1 MWESNMNLNY
11 SIKEFMAKELI
22 TFQSDT
28 LIETAMET
36 FLTNKISGAPVLDDK
51 GNLVGVLSEKDC
63 MKTLFEAT
71 YYNNLGGF
79 VKEYMST
86 DLTTINIHDTLSN
99 VTDQFIK
106 SRFRRF
112 PVMEGEKLVGQIS
125 RRDILRA
132 IVKLSNEEQSK

>member
-1 MWESNMNLNY
+1 MNLNY
-11 SIKEFMAKELI
+11 SIKEFMAKQLI

-28 LIETAMET
+28 PIETAMES
-36 FLTNKISGAPVLDDK
+36 FLENKISGAPVLDNQGK
-51 GNLVGVLSEKDC
+51 LVGVLSEKDC
-63 MKTLFEAT
+63 MRTLFESS

-79 VKEYMST
+79 VREYMST
-86 DLTTINIHDTLSN
+86 DLKTINIHDTLSN
-99 VTDQFIK
+99 VADEFIK

-112 PVMEGEKLVGQIS
+112 PVMEGDKLVGQIS

>member
-1 MWESNMNLNY
+1 MNLNY
-11 SIKEFMAKELI
+11 SIKEFMAKQLI

-28 LIETAMET
+28 PIETAMES
-36 FLTNKISGAPVLDDK
+36 FLENKISGAPVLNNQGK
-51 GNLVGVLSEKDC
+51 LVGVLSEKDC
-63 MKTLFEAT
+63 MRTLFESS

-86 DLTTINIHDTLSN
+86 DLKTINIHDTLSN
-99 VTDQFIK
+99 VADEFIK

-112 PVMEGEKLVGQIS
+112 PVMEGDKLVGQIS

>member
-1 MWESNMNLNY
+1 MNLNY
-11 SIKEFMAKELI
+11 SIKEFMAKQLI

-28 LIETAMET
+28 PIETAMES
-36 FLTNKISGAPVLDDK
+36 FLENKISGAPVLDNQGK
-51 GNLVGVLSEKDC
+51 LVGVLSEKDC
-63 MKTLFEAT
+63 MKTLFESS

-86 DLTTINIHDTLSN
+86 NLKTINIHDTLSN
-99 VTDQFIK
+99 VADEFIK

-112 PVMEGEKLVGQIS
+112 PVMEGDKLVGQIS

>member
-1 MWESNMNLNY
+1 MNLND
-11 SIKEFMAKELI
+11 SIKEFMAKQLI

-28 LIETAMET
+28 PIETAMES
-36 FLTNKISGAPVLDDK
+36 FLENKISGAPVLDDQ
-51 GNLVGVLSEKDC
+51 GNLIGVLSEKDC
-63 MKTLFEAT
+63 MKTLFESS

-86 DLTTINIHDTLSN
+86 DLKTINIHDTLSN
-99 VTDQFIK
+99 VADEFIK

-112 PVMEGEKLVGQIS
+112 PVMEGDKLVGQIS

>member
-1 MWESNMNLNY
+1 MNLNY
-11 SIKEFMAKELI
+11 SIKEFMAKQLI

-28 LIETAMET
+28 PIETAMES
-36 FLTNKISGAPVLDDK
+36 FLENKISGAPVLDNQ

-63 MKTLFEAT
+63 MKTLFESS

-86 DLTTINIHDTLSN
+86 DLKTINIHDTLSN
-99 VTDQFIK
+99 VADEFIK
-106 SRFRRF
+106 SRLRRF
-112 PVMEGEKLVGQIS
+112 PVMEGDKLVGQIS

>member
-1 MWESNMNLNY
+1 MNLNY
-11 SIKEFMAKELI
+11 SIKGFMAKQLI

-28 LIETAMET
+28 PIETAMES
-36 FLTNKISGAPVLDDK
+36 FLKNKKSGAPVLDDQ
-51 GNLVGVLSEKDC
+51 GRLVGVLSEKDC
-63 MKTLFEAT
+63 MRTLFESS

-79 VKEYMST
+79 VREYMST
-86 DLTTINIHDTLSN
+86 DLKTINIHDTLSN
-99 VTDQFIK
+99 VADEFIK

-112 PVMEGEKLVGQIS
+112 PVMEGDKLVGQIS

>member
-1 MWESNMNLNY
+1 MNLNY
-11 SIKEFMAKELI
+11 SIKEFMAKQLI

-28 LIETAMET
+28 PIETAMES
-36 FLTNKISGAPVLDDK
+36 FLENKISGAPVLDNQ

-63 MKTLFEAT
+63 MKTLFESS

-79 VKEYMST
+79 VREYMST
-86 DLTTINIHDTLSN
+86 DLKTINIHDTLSN
-99 VTDQFIK
+99 VADEFIK

-112 PVMEGEKLVGQIS
+112 PVMEGNKLVGQIS

>member
-1 MWESNMNLNY
+1 
-11 SIKEFMAKELI
+11 MAKQLI

-28 LIETAMET
+28 PIETAMES
-36 FLTNKISGAPVLDDK
+36 FLENKISGAPVLDNE

-63 MKTLFEAT
+63 MKTLFESS

-86 DLTTINIHDTLSN
+86 NLKTINIHDTLSN
-99 VTDQFIK
+99 VADEFIK

-112 PVMEGEKLVGQIS
+112 PVMEGDKLVGQIS

>member
-1 MWESNMNLNY
+1 MNLNY
-11 SIKEFMAKELI
+11 SIKEFMAKQLI

-28 LIETAMET
+28 PIETAMES
-36 FLTNKISGAPVLDDK
+36 FLENKISGAPVLDDQEK
-51 GNLVGVLSEKDC
+51 LVGVLSEKDC
-63 MKTLFEAT
+63 MRTLFESS

-79 VKEYMST
+79 VREYMST
-86 DLTTINIHDTLSN
+86 DLKTINIHDTLSN
-99 VTDQFIK
+99 VADEFIK

-112 PVMEGEKLVGQIS
+112 PVMEGDKLVGQIS

>member
-1 MWESNMNLNY
+1 MNLNY
-11 SIKEFMAKELI
+11 SIKEFMAKQLI
-22 TFQSDT
+22 TFKSDT
-28 LIETAMET
+28 PIETAMES
-36 FLTNKISGAPVLDDK
+36 FLDNKISGAPVLDNQ

-63 MKTLFEAT
+63 MRTLFESS

-86 DLTTINIHDTLSN
+86 DLKTINIHDTLSN
-99 VTDQFIK
+99 VADEFIK

-112 PVMEGEKLVGQIS
+112 PVMEGDKLVGQIS

>member
-1 MWESNMNLNY
+1 MNLNY
-11 SIKEFMAKELI
+11 SIKEFMAKQLI

-28 LIETAMET
+28 PIETAMES
-36 FLTNKISGAPVLDDK
+36 FLENKISGAPVLDNQ

-63 MKTLFEAT
+63 MKTLFESS

-86 DLTTINIHDTLSN
+86 DLKTINIHDTLSN
-99 VTDQFIK
+99 VADEFIK

-112 PVMEGEKLVGQIS
+112 PVLEGDKLVVQIS

>member
-1 MWESNMNLNY
+1 MNLNY

-22 TFQSDT
+22 TFQLDT
-28 LIETAMET
+28 PIESAMDS
-36 FLTNKISGAPVLDDK
+36 FLTNKISGAPVLDDH

-63 MKTLFEAT
+63 MRTLFEAT

-86 DLTTINIHDTLSN
+86 DLTTINVHDTLSN
-99 VTDQFIK
+99 VADKFIK

-112 PVMEGEKLVGQIS
+112 PVLEGKKLVGQIS
-125 RRDILRA
+125 RRDVLRA
-132 IVKLSNEEQSK
+132 IVKLSNEE

>member
-1 MWESNMNLNY
+1 MNLNY
-11 SIKEFMAKELI
+11 SIKEFMAKQLI

-28 LIETAMET
+28 PIETAMES
-36 FLTNKISGAPVLDDK
+36 FLENKISGAPVLDDQ

-63 MKTLFEAT
+63 MRTLFESS

-86 DLTTINIHDTLSN
+86 DLKTINIHDTLSN
-99 VTDQFIK
+99 VADEFIK

-112 PVMEGEKLVGQIS
+112 PVMEGDKLVGQIS

-132 IVKLSNEEQSK
+132 IVKLSYEEQSK

>member
-1 MWESNMNLNY
+1 MNLNY
-11 SIKEFMAKELI
+11 SIKEFMAKQLI

-28 LIETAMET
+28 PIETAMES
-36 FLTNKISGAPVLDDK
+36 FLENKISGAPVLDNQ

-63 MKTLFEAT
+63 MRTLFESS

-86 DLTTINIHDTLSN
+86 NLKTINIHDTLSN
-99 VTDQFIK
+99 VADEFIK

-112 PVMEGEKLVGQIS
+112 PVMEGDKLVGQIS

>member
-1 MWESNMNLNY
+1 MNLNY
-11 SIKEFMAKELI
+11 SIKEFMAKQLI

-28 LIETAMET
+28 PIETAMES
-36 FLTNKISGAPVLDDK
+36 FLENKISGAPVLDNQ

-63 MKTLFEAT
+63 MRTLFESS

-79 VKEYMST
+79 VREYMST
-86 DLTTINIHDTLSN
+86 NLKTINIHDTLSN
-99 VTDQFIK
+99 VADEFIK

-112 PVMEGEKLVGQIS
+112 PVMEGNKLVGQIS

>member
-1 MWESNMNLNY
+1 MNLNY
-11 SIKEFMAKELI
+11 SIKEFMAKQLI

-28 LIETAMET
+28 PIETAMES
-36 FLTNKISGAPVLDDK
+36 FLENKISGAPVLDDQEK
-51 GNLVGVLSEKDC
+51 LVGVLSEKDC
-63 MKTLFEAT
+63 MRTLFESS

-79 VKEYMST
+79 VREYMST
-86 DLTTINIHDTLSN
+86 DLKTINIHDTLSN
-99 VTDQFIK
+99 VADEFIK

-112 PVMEGEKLVGQIS
+112 PVMEGNKLVGQIS

>member
-1 MWESNMNLNY
+1 MNLNY
-11 SIKEFMAKELI
+11 SIKEFMAKQLI

-28 LIETAMET
+28 PIETAMES
-36 FLTNKISGAPVLDDK
+36 FLENKISGAPVLDNQGK
-51 GNLVGVLSEKDC
+51 LVGVLSEKDC
-63 MKTLFEAT
+63 MRTLFESS

-86 DLTTINIHDTLSN
+86 DLKTINIHDTLSN
-99 VTDQFIK
+99 VADEFIK

-112 PVMEGEKLVGQIS
+112 PVMEGDKLVGQIS

>member
-1 MWESNMNLNY
+1 MNLNY
-11 SIKEFMAKELI
+11 SIKEFMAKQLI

-28 LIETAMET
+28 PIETAMES
-36 FLTNKISGAPVLDDK
+36 FLENKISGAPVLDNQGK
-51 GNLVGVLSEKDC
+51 LVGVLSEKDC
-63 MKTLFEAT
+63 MRTLFESS

-86 DLTTINIHDTLSN
+86 DLKTINIHDTLSN
-99 VTDQFIK
+99 VADEFIK

-112 PVMEGEKLVGQIS
+112 PVMEGNNLVGQIS

>member
-1 MWESNMNLNY
+1 MNLNY
-11 SIKEFMAKELI
+11 SIKEFMAKQLI

-28 LIETAMET
+28 PIETAMES
-36 FLTNKISGAPVLDDK
+36 FLENKISGAPVLDDQGK
-51 GNLVGVLSEKDC
+51 LVGVLSEKDC
-63 MKTLFEAT
+63 MRTLFESS

-79 VKEYMST
+79 VREYMST
-86 DLTTINIHDTLSN
+86 DLKTINIYDTLSN
-99 VTDQFIK
+99 VADEFIK

-112 PVMEGEKLVGQIS
+112 PVMEGDKLVGQIS

>member
-1 MWESNMNLNY
+1 MNLNY
-11 SIKEFMAKELI
+11 SIKEFMAKQLI

-28 LIETAMET
+28 PIETAMES
-36 FLTNKISGAPVLDDK
+36 FLENKISGAPVLDNQ

-63 MKTLFEAT
+63 MRTLFESS

-79 VKEYMST
+79 VREYMST
-86 DLTTINIHDTLSN
+86 DLKTINIHDTLSN
-99 VTDQFIK
+99 VADEFIK

-112 PVMEGEKLVGQIS
+112 PVMEGDKLVGQIS

-132 IVKLSNEEQSK
+132 IVKLSNEKQSK

>member
-1 MWESNMNLNY
+1 MNLNY
-11 SIKEFMAKELI
+11 SIKEFMAKQLI

-28 LIETAMET
+28 PIETAMES
-36 FLTNKISGAPVLDDK
+36 FLENKISGAPVLDNE

-63 MKTLFEAT
+63 MKTLFESS

-86 DLTTINIHDTLSN
+86 DLKTINIHDTLSN
-99 VTDQFIK
+99 VADEFIK

-112 PVMEGEKLVGQIS
+112 PVMEGDKLVGQIS

>member
-1 MWESNMNLNY
+1 MNLNY
-11 SIKEFMAKELI
+11 SIKEFMAKQLI
-22 TFQSDT
+22 TFRSDT
-28 LIETAMET
+28 PIETAMES
-36 FLTNKISGAPVLDDK
+36 FLENKISGAPVLDNQGK
-51 GNLVGVLSEKDC
+51 LVGVLSEKDC
-63 MKTLFEAT
+63 MRTLFESS

-86 DLTTINIHDTLSN
+86 DLKTINIHDTLSN
-99 VTDQFIK
+99 VADEFIK

-112 PVMEGEKLVGQIS
+112 PVMEGNKLVGQIS

>member
-1 MWESNMNLNY
+1 MNLNY

-63 MKTLFEAT
+63 MRTLFEAT

-132 IVKLSNEEQSK
+132 IVKLSNEKQSK

>member
-1 MWESNMNLNY
+1 MNLNY
-11 SIKEFMAKELI
+11 SIKEFMAKQLI

-28 LIETAMET
+28 PIETAMES
-36 FLTNKISGAPVLDDK
+36 FLENKISGAPVLDNQGK
-51 GNLVGVLSEKDC
+51 LVGVLSEKDC
-63 MKTLFEAT
+63 MKTLFESS

-86 DLTTINIHDTLSN
+86 DLKTINIHDTLSN
-99 VTDQFIK
+99 VADEFIK

-112 PVMEGEKLVGQIS
+112 PVMEGDKLVGQIS

>member
-1 MWESNMNLNY
+1 MNLNY
-11 SIKEFMAKELI
+11 SIKEFMAKQLI

-28 LIETAMET
+28 PIETAMES
-36 FLTNKISGAPVLDDK
+36 FLENKISGAPVLDDQGK
-51 GNLVGVLSEKDC
+51 LVGVLSEKDC
-63 MKTLFEAT
+63 MRTLFESS

-86 DLTTINIHDTLSN
+86 NLKTINIHDTLSN
-99 VTDQFIK
+99 VADEFIK

-112 PVMEGEKLVGQIS
+112 PVMEGDKLVGQIS

>member
-1 MWESNMNLNY
+1 MNLNY
-11 SIKEFMAKELI
+11 SIKEFMAKQLI

-28 LIETAMET
+28 PIETAMES
-36 FLTNKISGAPVLDDK
+36 FLENKISGAPVLDNE

-63 MKTLFEAT
+63 MRTLFESS

-86 DLTTINIHDTLSN
+86 NLKTINIHDTLSN
-99 VTDQFIK
+99 VADEFIK

-112 PVMEGEKLVGQIS
+112 PVMEGDKLVGQIS

>member
-1 MWESNMNLNY
+1 MNKNY
-11 SIKEFMAKELI
+11 SIKEFMAKQLI

-28 LIETAMET
+28 PIETAMES
-36 FLTNKISGAPVLDDK
+36 FLENKISGAPVLDDQGK
-51 GNLVGVLSEKDC
+51 LVGVLSEKDC
-63 MKTLFEAT
+63 MRTLFESS

-86 DLTTINIHDTLSN
+86 DLKTINIHDTLSN
-99 VTDQFIK
+99 VADEFIK

-112 PVMEGEKLVGQIS
+112 PVMEGDKLVGQIS